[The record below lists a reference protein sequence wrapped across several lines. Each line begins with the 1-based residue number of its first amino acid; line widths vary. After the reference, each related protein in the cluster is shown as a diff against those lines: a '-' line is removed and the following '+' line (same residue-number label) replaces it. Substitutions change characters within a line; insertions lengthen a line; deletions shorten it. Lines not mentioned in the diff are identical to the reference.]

1 MKTTT
6 SLPQIHTQVT
16 IDLRRGDTCPD
27 RLDLDRDRRE
37 AGQVFGELVDAP
49 RGSDVVIYVD
59 SDKINCSAVAAI
71 EEHGRGAATIMFSGP
86 AQSASVWTVATI
98 AALNGRNIHDAIIDA
113 QRGDLDD

>member
-37 AGQVFGELVDAP
+37 AMQVFGELVDAP

-59 SDKINCSAVAAI
+59 STKVNFPAVDAI
-71 EEHGRGAATIMFSGP
+71 EQHGRRAASIMFSGP
-86 AQSASVWTVATI
+86 AQSVQVWTAATD
-98 AALNGRNIHDAIIDA
+98 AAINGRNIHDAIIDA
-113 QRGDLDD
+113 RRGDLDD